1 MSYARQLRAFF
12 DGVTGVAETSG
23 LGVYRD
29 MYRLRLT
36 DALRTDFP
44 RLVTSVGEER
54 FAELAELYRR
64 RHPSTTPSLRHYAR
78 HFSTFLFEV
87 ERARPHLAELAAL
100 EWARVDVCD
109 ERDEAALSMRDLGA
123 LSAPALMQLPLQRI
137 AALRIVP
144 ARFAVEDLWQR
155 PVEQA
160 AAPPRQVRQS
170 QSAILV
176 WRVLPNRVY
185 HRRVD
190 EGELEWLHLLR
201 RATTLPELCARG
213 EAPAGELVTRLQRLA
228 HDGLVRRGDAAS
240 ELASPSSGLAPH
252 LS

>member
-78 HFSTFLFEV
+78 HLSSFLFEV
-87 ERARPHLAELAAL
+87 EPTRPHLAELAAL
-100 EWARVDVCD
+100 EWARVDVFD
-109 ERDEAALSMRDLGA
+109 ERDDAALSMRELGA

-160 AAPPRQVRQS
+160 AAPRQVRQS
-170 QSAILV
+170 QSAIVV

-185 HRRVD
+185 HRRIE

-201 RATTLPELCARG
+201 RATTLPELCGRG
-213 EAPAGELVTRLQRLA
+213 EAPASELVVRLQRLA
-228 HDGLVRRGDAAS
+228 HDGLVRRADPPG
-240 ELASPSSGLAPH
+240 ELPPRPSNLEPH